1 MRFVFFQI
9 KSPIK
14 CIFEYIVPKPQ
25 AKKMTVVPGSHQRCS
40 VRKNVLKNFAEFTGK
55 HLC

>member
-1 MRFVFFQI
+1 MFFQI

-25 AKKMTVVPGSHQRCS
+25 AKKMTVVPEAATRG
-40 VRKNVLKNFAEFTGK
+40 VL
-55 HLC
+55 